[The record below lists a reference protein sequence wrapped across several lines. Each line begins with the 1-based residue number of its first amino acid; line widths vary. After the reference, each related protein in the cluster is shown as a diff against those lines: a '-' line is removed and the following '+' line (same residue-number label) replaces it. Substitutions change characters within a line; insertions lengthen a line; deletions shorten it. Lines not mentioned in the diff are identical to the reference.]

1 MIQLTDF
8 KKSIGLL
15 LIFLKKRT
23 IGRITLLN
31 YWIFCGRHFFYCGMK
46 INTSERVIPC
56 LPAVFDPYWL
66 DPLPCSTCKAW
77 FHFGS

>member
-31 YWIFCGRHFFYCGMK
+31 YWIFCGRHFFLLWDENQHQRTGYTMFTGG
-46 INTSERVIPC
+46 
-56 LPAVFDPYWL
+56 L
-66 DPLPCSTCKAW
+66 
-77 FHFGS
+77 